1 MKTANLQIQ
10 SIPMTDFKARCTE
23 YVRAVENG
31 EPPISI
37 TRHGK
42 VVAKLIGPEEPEKTT
57 RTLADY
63 MGSLRG
69 TITYADD
76 YDEDEPTWADDEWDM
91 HKDEEEL

>member
-1 MKTANLQIQ
+1 
-10 SIPMTDFKARCTE
+10 MTDFKARCTE

-31 EPPISI
+31 TPSISI

-69 TITYADD
+69 TVTFSPD
-76 YDEDEPTWADDEWDM
+76 YDPHAPAFEDDEWEMND
-91 HKDEEEL
+91 